1 MFSERTIIYF
11 TPFFFKNGNPSK
23 NKYFVVLKNIG
34 NKSIIA
40 SLPTSKDYVPEELE
54 IEHGCIECE
63 SKKFNC
69 FVFSPSVE
77 ITECGKS
84 FERPTYLYG
93 YLLDEYEISKM
104 KEIYTEKKDF
114 EIWGVMKT
122 EVFSKLIECFKSSG
136 VVKRKYKRLL

>member
-11 TPFFFKNGNPSK
+11 TPFFFKNGSPSK

-34 NKSIIA
+34 DKSIIA

-63 SKKFNC
+63 SKNVNC

-93 YLLDEYEISKM
+93 YSLDEYEISKM

-122 EVFSKLIECFKSSG
+122 EVFSKIIECFKSSG

>member
-1 MFSERTIIYF
+1 MLT
-11 TPFFFKNGNPSK
+11 
-23 NKYFVVLKNIG
+23 
-34 NKSIIA
+34 
-40 SLPTSKDYVPEELE
+40 
-54 IEHGCIECE
+54 
-63 SKKFNC
+63 
-69 FVFSPSVE
+69 PSVE

-93 YLLDEYEISKM
+93 YSLDEYEISKM

>member
-1 MFSERTIIYF
+1 MFFYYF
-11 TPFFFKNGNPSK
+11 CLIQSP
-23 NKYFVVLKNIG
+23 LKKCTFHFDFWYISFCRLYIG
-34 NKSIIA
+34 DKSIIA

-63 SKKFNC
+63 SKKVNC

-114 EIWGVMKT
+114 EIWGIMKT